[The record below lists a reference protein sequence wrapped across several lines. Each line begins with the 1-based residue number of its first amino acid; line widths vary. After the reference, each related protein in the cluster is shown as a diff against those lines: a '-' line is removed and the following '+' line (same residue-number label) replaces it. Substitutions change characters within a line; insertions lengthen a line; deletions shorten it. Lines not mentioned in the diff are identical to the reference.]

1 MTDFPHMIRIR
12 QTFDGTVL
20 KNISE
25 EICSQIENLRLDG
38 AVTSGQTVAVA
49 CSSRG
54 LSNYSV
60 IVKAVISSLKQL
72 GLSPFII
79 PAMGSHGAA
88 TAAGQN
94 ACWSIWGFT
103 KKTSVH
109 P

>member
-20 KNISE
+20 ENISG
-25 EICSQIENLRLDG
+25 EICSQIENLGLDG
-38 AVTSGQTVAVA
+38 VVKTGQTVAVA

-54 LSNYSV
+54 LSNYDL
-60 IVKAVISSLKQL
+60 IVKAVVSALKHL

-88 TAAGQN
+88 TAAGQKQ
-94 ACWSIWGFT
+94 I
-103 KKTSVH
+103 
-109 P
+109 